1 MRSSEFQKD
10 NRSEIADRRSPTIA
24 FAPKLHGNSPQYF
37 RPDIEGLRAVA
48 VLAVVLF
55 HADLPGLSGGFV
67 GVDVFF
73 VISGFLITGLLWR
86 EAHTRGTVRLRNFYA
101 ARARRLLPASAVV
114 GVVTMIGAAV
124 LLPTLQVKSVAMD
137 GITSALYVSNYRF
150 IGNGV
155 NYFAENSLA
164 SPSPFQH
171 YWSLGVEE
179 QFYLCWPLLIIGTA
193 WLIRR
198 VRRLPTKP
206 QATSSVRPYIVVLA
220 LVAAVSFA
228 LSLFITYL
236 IPPVAY
242 FSLPTRAWQLAAGG
256 LIALTASR
264 WRRIPTLPAAVT
276 GFAGLALIALAC
288 IWLSPATRYPGAAAL
303 LPTVGALLVIGAGCA
318 SPSGGCGRLLGTEPM
333 KAIGRVSYSW
343 YLWHWPLLVFA
354 PLVVGHA
361 IGTAGKLAAVLI
373 AAALAVL
380 TMRLVENPLRF
391 APRIRRSAAA
401 GLALGGGVTAVAVA
415 VAFVA
420 PLLLPNPA
428 NRGPVARPV
437 TVTAAATPPDSDQ
450 DAYDAAVQS
459 VFTQVQAAV
468 SRSVD
473 LEVVPSNLN
482 PPLSGLGAQQLSILA
497 DGCLL
502 VVPFDAD
509 HDECATGDTSSSTT
523 VTLIGD
529 SRAAMYQ
536 PAFEQ
541 LVTQRSWRLEML
553 AKASCPVVD
562 LPLSDQFN
570 SLAERFQR
578 CALWRTQVMSRLKA
592 QPPDLVVVSSA
603 RAYDATG
610 VHTMTPGLKMF
621 DSAWIDE
628 LSSLV
633 RQIRDIGAQ
642 VLILGPSVDLP
653 MSAPL
658 CLSAHP
664 DEVTTCAAVR
674 GEKYA
679 RGIAAE
685 SAAVQ
690 AAGGQYADVT
700 GLFCSDGRC
709 PVIIGDTL
717 VYFDAGHLTR
727 EYSQFLAPAM
737 GALADRALAGR

>member
-1 MRSSEFQKD
+1 MKSKQWAD
-10 NRSEIADRRSPTIA
+10 IAS
-24 FAPKLHGNSPQYF
+24 APVGRGNSPHYF

-86 EAHTRGTVRLRNFYA
+86 EAHLKGTVRLRNFYA
-101 ARARRLLPASAVV
+101 ARARRLLPASATV
-114 GVVTMIGAAV
+114 GVVTMIGAAF
-124 LLPTLQVKSVAMD
+124 LLPPLQVKSVAMD

-150 IGNGV
+150 ISSGV
-155 NYFAENSLA
+155 NYFAESRLA

-179 QFYLCWPLLIIGTA
+179 QFYLVWPILIIGIA

-206 QATSSVRPYIVVLA
+206 EATSSVRPYIVVLT

-236 IPPVAY
+236 VPPVAF

-264 WRRIPTLPAAVT
+264 WRRLPTVPAAVI
-276 GFAGLALIALAC
+276 GFAGLTLIVFAC
-288 IWLSPATRYPGAAAL
+288 GWLSSTTRYPGIAAL

-318 SPSGGCGRLLGTEPM
+318 SPSGGCGRLLGTAPM

-354 PLVVGHA
+354 PLVVGHP
-361 IGTAGKLAAVLI
+361 IGLAGKVTAVLI

-380 TMRLVENPLRF
+380 TMRLIENPLRF

-415 VAFVA
+415 VAYVA
-420 PLLLPNPA
+420 PLLLPDPA
-428 NRGPVARPV
+428 SRGPMARPV
-437 TVTAAATPPDSDQ
+437 TVAAAATLPGSDPNV
-450 DAYDAAVQS
+450 YDAAVRS

-468 SRSVD
+468 AGSVN
-473 LEVVPSNLN
+473 LQVVPSNLN
-482 PPLSGLGAQQLSILA
+482 PPLSELGAQQLSILA

-502 VVPFDAD
+502 VVPLDAD
-509 HDECATGDTSSSTT
+509 HGECATGDTSSSTT
-523 VTLIGD
+523 VALIGD
-529 SRAAMYQ
+529 SRAAMYH

-541 LVTQRSWRLEML
+541 LATLRSWRLEML
-553 AKASCPVVD
+553 AKASCPVVN
-562 LPLSDQFN
+562 LPVSDQFN

-578 CALWRTQVMSRLKA
+578 CAPWREQVLARLRA
-592 QPPDLVVVSSA
+592 QPKDLVVVGSA

-621 DSAWIDE
+621 DSAWIDG

-633 RQIRDIGAQ
+633 REIRDTGAQ
-642 VLILGPSVDLP
+642 VLVLGPSVDLP

-664 DEVTTCAAVR
+664 DDVTTCAAVR

-690 AAGGQYADVT
+690 AAGGQYADIT
-700 GLFCSDGRC
+700 DLLCADGRC
-709 PVIIGDTL
+709 PVIVGDTL

-727 EYSQFLAPAM
+727 EYSRFLAPAM